1 MPTLI
6 GGRLRGESS
15 SLSFCVASNT
25 SNADLTANSAWSLQS
40 RGAFQN
46 AMMQSPIYLSIVP
59 LLFIILYI
67 LFISITVLIF
77 IRVKSLIFDLFV
89 AVVLSALAE
98 PVVYRLSKKLS
109 RKLSALITVGVILII
124 IGATFF
130 SIIPIMVQEIYF
142 LSSQLPTY
150 FDNFIN
156 YLNVEG
162 FAVSSQSLDLEAQF
176 NTLIKDYGSTVGSG
190 VVFAGQGLL
199 RTLGHIFVIFFFTY
213 YLISEGDGW
222 RIKLKESLPNNVSS
236 SIDQVWTI
244 GVSKAGGFIVAKVIL
259 GVLASIVLSVAFL
272 LIGLPSPI
280 ALGVSAGILSQLIPV
295 VGTFLGGLVPFIAS
309 ISLGT
314 TTIFSTILVLLIY
327 QVIEN
332 YFISPRV
339 TKSTMEIHPAIAV
352 FSTLFGA
359 YTLGG
364 VGAILALPV
373 AATVQGVLGTIISNR
388 K

>member
-1 MPTLI
+1 MNLPK
-6 GGRLRGESS
+6 GETRQE
-15 SLSFCVASNT
+15 LLN
-25 SNADLTANSAWSLQS
+25 
-40 RGAFQN
+40 RAF
-46 AMMQSPIYLSIVP
+46 
-59 LLFIILYI
+59 LYV
-67 LFISITVLIF
+67 LFISISVLIF
-77 IRVKSLIFDLFV
+77 LRVKSLLFDLFV
-89 AVVLSALAE
+89 AVVLAALAE
-98 PVVYRLSKKLS
+98 PVVYRLSKKVNRRVAAFIAVS
-109 RKLSALITVGVILII
+109 LILVV

-142 LSSQLPTY
+142 LSSQIPTY

-176 NTLIKDYGSTVGSG
+176 NSLIKDYGSTVGSS

-199 RTLGHIFVIFFFTY
+199 RTLGHIFIIFFFTY

-222 RIKLKESLPNNVSS
+222 RVKLKESLPGNVSN

-244 GVSKAGGFIVAKVIL
+244 GVSKAGGFIVAKLIL
-259 GVLASIVLSVAFL
+259 GILASIVLSIAFF

-314 TTIFSTILVLLIY
+314 TSMVSTVAVLLFY
-327 QVIEN
+327 QVVEN

-339 TKSTMEIHPAIAV
+339 TKSTMEIHPAVAV

-373 AATVQGVLGTIISNR
+373 AATVQGVLGIIVKNR
-388 K
+388 KS

>member
-1 MPTLI
+1 MNLPKGETRQELLNRAFLYVLI
-6 GGRLRGESS
+6 I
-15 SLSFCVASNT
+15 
-25 SNADLTANSAWSLQS
+25 
-40 RGAFQN
+40 AF
-46 AMMQSPIYLSIVP
+46 S
-59 LLFIILYI
+59 
-67 LFISITVLIF
+67 VLIF
-77 IRVKSLIFDLFV
+77 LRVKSLIFDLFV
-89 AVVLSALAE
+89 AVVLAALAE
-98 PVVYRLSKKLS
+98 PVVYRLTKKIS
-109 RKLSALITVGVILII
+109 RQSAALVAVSLILLV
-124 IGATFF
+124 IGATLF

-142 LSSQLPTY
+142 LSSQMPTY

-162 FAVSSQSLDLEAQF
+162 FAVSSQSLDLENQF
-176 NTLIKDYGSTVGSG
+176 NSLIKDYGSTVGSS

-199 RTLGHIFVIFFFTY
+199 RTLGHIFIIFFFTY

-222 RIKLKESLPNNVSS
+222 RVKLKESLPSNVSS
-236 SIDQVWTI
+236 SIDQVWRI

-259 GVLASIVLSVAFL
+259 GVLASIVLSVSFL

-280 ALGVSAGILSQLIPV
+280 ALGVAAGILSQLIPV

-314 TTIFSTILVLLIY
+314 NAMIATVVVLLSY
-327 QVIEN
+327 QIIEN

-373 AATVQGVLGTIISNR
+373 AATVQGVIGTILKNR
-388 K
+388 KDT

>member
-1 MPTLI
+1 MNLPK
-6 GGRLRGESS
+6 GETRQE
-15 SLSFCVASNT
+15 LLN
-25 SNADLTANSAWSLQS
+25 
-40 RGAFQN
+40 RAFL
-46 AMMQSPIYLSIVP
+46 YV
-59 LLFIILYI
+59 LL
-67 LFISITVLIF
+67 ISISVLIF
-77 IRVKSLIFDLFV
+77 LRVKSLIFDLFV

-98 PVVYRLSKKLS
+98 PVVYRLSLKIN
-109 RKLSALITVGVILII
+109 RKASALVAVSLILLL
-124 IGATFF
+124 IGATLF

-162 FAVSSQSLDLEAQF
+162 FAISSQSLDLETQF
-176 NTLIKDYGSTVGSG
+176 NSLIKDYGSTVGSS

-199 RTLGHIFVIFFFTY
+199 RTLGHIFIIFFFTY

-259 GVLASIVLSVAFL
+259 GVLASIVLSVSFL
-272 LIGLPSPI
+272 IIGLPSPI
-280 ALGVSAGILSQLIPV
+280 ALGVAAGILSQLIPV

-314 TTIFSTILVLLIY
+314 TAMVATVMVLFTY
-327 QVIEN
+327 QIVEN
-332 YFISPRV
+332 YLVSPRV

-352 FSTLFGA
+352 FATLFGA

-373 AATVQGVLGTIISNR
+373 AATVQGVIGTVLKNR
-388 K
+388 KEL

>member
-1 MPTLI
+1 MNLPK
-6 GGRLRGESS
+6 GETRQE
-15 SLSFCVASNT
+15 LLN
-25 SNADLTANSAWSLQS
+25 
-40 RGAFQN
+40 RAFL
-46 AMMQSPIYLSIVP
+46 YV
-59 LLFIILYI
+59 LL
-67 LFISITVLIF
+67 ISISVLIF
-77 IRVKSLIFDLFV
+77 LRVKSLIFDLFV

-98 PVVYRLSKKLS
+98 PVVYRLSKKIN
-109 RKLSALITVGVILII
+109 RKASALVAVSVILLL
-124 IGATFF
+124 IGATLF

-162 FAVSSQSLDLEAQF
+162 FAISSQSLDLETQF
-176 NTLIKDYGSTVGSG
+176 NSLIKDYGSTVGSS

-199 RTLGHIFVIFFFTY
+199 RTLGHIFIIFFFTY

-222 RIKLKESLPNNVSS
+222 RIKLKESLPNNVST

-259 GVLASIVLSVAFL
+259 GVLASIVLSVSFL
-272 LIGLPSPI
+272 IIGLPSPI
-280 ALGVSAGILSQLIPV
+280 ALGVVAGILSQLILV

-314 TTIFSTILVLLIY
+314 SAMVATVLVLFIY
-327 QVIEN
+327 QIVEN
-332 YFISPRV
+332 YLVSPRV

-352 FSTLFGA
+352 FATLFGA

-373 AATVQGVLGTIISNR
+373 AATVQGVIGTVLKNR
-388 K
+388 KEL

>member
-1 MPTLI
+1 MNLPK
-6 GGRLRGESS
+6 GETRQE
-15 SLSFCVASNT
+15 LLN
-25 SNADLTANSAWSLQS
+25 
-40 RGAFQN
+40 RAFL
-46 AMMQSPIYLSIVP
+46 YV
-59 LLFIILYI
+59 LFIA
-67 LFISITVLIF
+67 ISVLIF
-77 IRVKSLIFDLFV
+77 LRVKSLLFDLFV
-89 AVVLSALAE
+89 AVVLAALAE
-98 PVVYRLSKKLS
+98 PGGYRLSKKVN
-109 RKLSALITVGVILII
+109 RKVSAFIAVSMILLV

-142 LSSQLPTY
+142 LSSQIPTY
-150 FDNFIN
+150 FDNFIT

-162 FAVSSQSLDLEAQF
+162 FAVSSQSLDLESQF
-176 NTLIKDYGSTVGSG
+176 NSLIKDYGSTVGSS

-199 RTLGHIFVIFFFTY
+199 RTLGHIFIIFFFTY
-213 YLISEGDGW
+213 YLISDGDGW
-222 RIKLKESLPNNVSS
+222 RVKLKESLPENLSN

-244 GVSKAGGFIVAKVIL
+244 GVSKAGGFIVAKFIL
-259 GVLASIVLSVAFL
+259 GILASIVLSLAFL

-314 TTIFSTILVLLIY
+314 TSMIATVGVLLIY

-332 YFISPRV
+332 YFISPKV
-339 TKSTMEIHPAIAV
+339 TKSTMEIHPAVAV

-373 AATVQGVLGTIISNR
+373 AATVQGVLGIILKNR
-388 K
+388 KN

>member
-1 MPTLI
+1 MNLPKGETRQELLNRAFLYVLI
-6 GGRLRGESS
+6 I
-15 SLSFCVASNT
+15 
-25 SNADLTANSAWSLQS
+25 
-40 RGAFQN
+40 AF
-46 AMMQSPIYLSIVP
+46 S
-59 LLFIILYI
+59 
-67 LFISITVLIF
+67 VLIF
-77 IRVKSLIFDLFV
+77 LRVKSLIFDLFV
-89 AVVLSALAE
+89 AVVLAALAE
-98 PVVYRLSKKLS
+98 PVVYRLTKKIS
-109 RKLSALITVGVILII
+109 RQSAALVAVSLILLV
-124 IGATFF
+124 IGATLF

-142 LSSQLPTY
+142 LSSQMPTY

-162 FAVSSQSLDLEAQF
+162 FAVSSQSLDLESQF
-176 NTLIKDYGSTVGSG
+176 NSLIKDYGSTVGSS

-199 RTLGHIFVIFFFTY
+199 RTLGHIFIIFFFTY

-222 RIKLKESLPNNVSS
+222 RVKLKESLPSNVSS
-236 SIDQVWTI
+236 SIDQVWRI

-259 GVLASIVLSVAFL
+259 GVLASIVLSVSFL

-280 ALGVSAGILSQLIPV
+280 ALGVAAGILSQLIPV

-314 TTIFSTILVLLIY
+314 NAMIATVVVLLAY
-327 QVIEN
+327 QIIEN

-373 AATVQGVLGTIISNR
+373 AATVQGVIGTILKNR
-388 K
+388 KDN

>member
-1 MPTLI
+1 MNLPK
-6 GGRLRGESS
+6 GETRQE
-15 SLSFCVASNT
+15 LLN
-25 SNADLTANSAWSLQS
+25 
-40 RGAFQN
+40 RAFL
-46 AMMQSPIYLSIVP
+46 YV
-59 LLFIILYI
+59 LL
-67 LFISITVLIF
+67 ISISVLIF
-77 IRVKSLIFDLFV
+77 LRVKSLIFDLFV
-89 AVVLSALAE
+89 AVVLAALAE
-98 PVVYRLSKKLS
+98 PVVYRLSKKIN
-109 RKLSALITVGVILII
+109 RRASAMIAVSLILLV
-124 IGATFF
+124 IGATLF
-130 SIIPIMVQEIYF
+130 SIIPIMVQELYF
-142 LSSQLPTY
+142 LSSQIPTY

-162 FAVSSQSLDLEAQF
+162 FAVSSQSLDLESQF
-176 NTLIKDYGSTVGSG
+176 NSLIKDYGSTVGSS

-222 RIKLKESLPNNVSS
+222 RVKLKESLPDNVST

-259 GVLASIVLSVAFL
+259 GVLASIVLSVSFL
-272 LIGLPSPI
+272 IIGLPSPI
-280 ALGVSAGILSQLIPV
+280 ALGVAAGILSQLIPV

-314 TTIFSTILVLLIY
+314 TAMIATVLVLLIY

-332 YFISPRV
+332 YFVSPRV

-373 AATVQGVLGTIISNR
+373 AATVQGVIGTIVKNR
-388 K
+388 KLI

>member
-1 MPTLI
+1 MNLPK
-6 GGRLRGESS
+6 GETRQE
-15 SLSFCVASNT
+15 LLNK
-25 SNADLTANSAWSLQS
+25 
-40 RGAFQN
+40 AFL
-46 AMMQSPIYLSIVP
+46 YV
-59 LLFIILYI
+59 LFIA
-67 LFISITVLIF
+67 ISVLIF
-77 IRVKSLIFDLFV
+77 LRVKSLLFDLFV
-89 AVVLSALAE
+89 AVVLAALAE
-98 PVVYRLSKKLS
+98 PVVYRLSKKVN
-109 RKLSALITVGVILII
+109 RKVSAFIAVSMILLV

-142 LSSQLPTY
+142 LSSQIPTY
-150 FDNFIN
+150 FDNFIT

-162 FAVSSQSLDLEAQF
+162 FAVSSQSLDLESQF
-176 NTLIKDYGSTVGSG
+176 NSLIKDYGSTVGSS

-199 RTLGHIFVIFFFTY
+199 RTLGHIFIIFFFTY

-222 RIKLKESLPNNVSS
+222 RVKLKESLPENLSN

-244 GVSKAGGFIVAKVIL
+244 GVSKAGGFIVAKFIL
-259 GVLASIVLSVAFL
+259 GILASIVLSLAFL

-314 TTIFSTILVLLIY
+314 TSMIATVGILLIY

-332 YFISPRV
+332 YFISPKV
-339 TKSTMEIHPAIAV
+339 TKSTMEIHPAVAV

-373 AATVQGVLGTIISNR
+373 AATVQGVLGIILKNR
-388 K
+388 KN

>member
-1 MPTLI
+1 MNLPK
-6 GGRLRGESS
+6 GETRQE
-15 SLSFCVASNT
+15 LLN
-25 SNADLTANSAWSLQS
+25 
-40 RGAFQN
+40 RAFL
-46 AMMQSPIYLSIVP
+46 YV
-59 LLFIILYI
+59 LL
-67 LFISITVLIF
+67 ISISVLIF
-77 IRVKSLIFDLFV
+77 LRVKSLIFDLFV

-98 PVVYRLSKKLS
+98 PVVYRLSLKIN
-109 RKLSALITVGVILII
+109 RKASALVAVSLILLL
-124 IGATFF
+124 IGATLF

-162 FAVSSQSLDLEAQF
+162 FAISSQSLDLETQF
-176 NTLIKDYGSTVGSG
+176 NSLIKDYGSTVGSS

-199 RTLGHIFVIFFFTY
+199 RTLGHIFIIFFFTY

-222 RIKLKESLPNNVSS
+222 RVKLKESLPNSVST

-259 GVLASIVLSVAFL
+259 GVLASIVLSVSFL
-272 LIGLPSPI
+272 IIGLPSPI
-280 ALGVSAGILSQLIPV
+280 ALGVAAGILSQLIPV

-314 TTIFSTILVLLIY
+314 TAMVATVMVLFIY
-327 QVIEN
+327 QIVEN
-332 YFISPRV
+332 YLVSPRV

-352 FSTLFGA
+352 FATLFGA

-373 AATVQGVLGTIISNR
+373 AATVQGVIGTVLKNR
-388 K
+388 KQL

>member
-1 MPTLI
+1 MNLPK
-6 GGRLRGESS
+6 GETRQE
-15 SLSFCVASNT
+15 LLN
-25 SNADLTANSAWSLQS
+25 
-40 RGAFQN
+40 RAFL
-46 AMMQSPIYLSIVP
+46 YV
-59 LLFIILYI
+59 LL
-67 LFISITVLIF
+67 ISISVLIF
-77 IRVKSLIFDLFV
+77 LRVKSLIFDLFV
-89 AVVLSALAE
+89 AVVLAALAE
-98 PVVYRLSKKLS
+98 PVVYRLSKKIN
-109 RKLSALITVGVILII
+109 RRASAMIAVSLILLV
-124 IGATFF
+124 IGATLF
-130 SIIPIMVQEIYF
+130 SIIPIMVQELYF
-142 LSSQLPTY
+142 LSSQIPTY

-162 FAVSSQSLDLEAQF
+162 FAVSSQSLDLESQF
-176 NTLIKDYGSTVGSG
+176 NSLIKDYGSTVGSS

-199 RTLGHIFVIFFFTY
+199 RTLGHIFIIFFFTY

-222 RIKLKESLPNNVSS
+222 RIKLKESLPDSVST

-259 GVLASIVLSVAFL
+259 GVLASIVLSVSFL
-272 LIGLPSPI
+272 IIGLPSPI
-280 ALGVSAGILSQLIPV
+280 ALGVAAGILSQLIPV

-314 TTIFSTILVLLIY
+314 TAMIATVLVLLIY
-327 QVIEN
+327 QVVEN
-332 YFISPRV
+332 YFVSPRV

-373 AATVQGVLGTIISNR
+373 AATVQGVIGTIVKNR
-388 K
+388 KLI

>member
-1 MPTLI
+1 MNLPK
-6 GGRLRGESS
+6 GETRQE
-15 SLSFCVASNT
+15 LLN
-25 SNADLTANSAWSLQS
+25 
-40 RGAFQN
+40 RAFL
-46 AMMQSPIYLSIVP
+46 YV
-59 LLFIILYI
+59 LL
-67 LFISITVLIF
+67 ISISVLILL
-77 IRVKSLIFDLFV
+77 RVKSLIFDLFV

-98 PVVYRLSKKLS
+98 PVVYRLSKKIN
-109 RKLSALITVGVILII
+109 RKASALVAVSVILLL
-124 IGATFF
+124 IGATLF

-162 FAVSSQSLDLEAQF
+162 FAISSQSLDLETQF
-176 NTLIKDYGSTVGSG
+176 NSLIKDYGSTVGSS

-199 RTLGHIFVIFFFTY
+199 RTLGHIFIIFFFTY

-222 RIKLKESLPNNVSS
+222 RVKLKESLPKSVST

-259 GVLASIVLSVAFL
+259 GVLASIVLSVSFL
-272 LIGLPSPI
+272 IIGLPSPI
-280 ALGVSAGILSQLIPV
+280 ALGVAAGILSQLIPV

-314 TTIFSTILVLLIY
+314 TAMVATVLVLFIY
-327 QVIEN
+327 QIVEN
-332 YFISPRV
+332 YLVSPRV

-352 FSTLFGA
+352 FATLFGA

-373 AATVQGVLGTIISNR
+373 AATVQGVIGTVLKNR
-388 K
+388 KEL

>member
-1 MPTLI
+1 MNLPK
-6 GGRLRGESS
+6 GETRQE
-15 SLSFCVASNT
+15 LLN
-25 SNADLTANSAWSLQS
+25 
-40 RGAFQN
+40 RAF
-46 AMMQSPIYLSIVP
+46 
-59 LLFIILYI
+59 LYV
-67 LFISITVLIF
+67 LFISISVLIF
-77 IRVKSLIFDLFV
+77 LRVKSLIFDLFV

-98 PVVYRLSKKLS
+98 PVVYRLSQKIN
-109 RKLSALITVGVILII
+109 RRASAMVAVSVILLL
-124 IGATFF
+124 IGAILF

-162 FAVSSQSLDLEAQF
+162 FAVSSQSLDLETQF
-176 NTLIKDYGSTVGSG
+176 NTLIKDYGSTVGSS

-199 RTLGHIFVIFFFTY
+199 RTLGHIFIIFFFTY

-222 RIKLKESLPNNVSS
+222 RVKLKESLPDKVSS

-259 GVLASIVLSVAFL
+259 GVLASIVLSLSFL
-272 LIGLPSPI
+272 IIGLPSPL
-280 ALGVSAGILSQLIPV
+280 ALGVAAGILSQLIPV

-314 TTIFSTILVLLIY
+314 TAMIATVLVLFIY
-327 QVIEN
+327 QIVEN

-352 FSTLFGA
+352 FSTIFGA

-373 AATVQGVLGTIISNR
+373 AATVQGVIGTILTNR
-388 K
+388 KGI

>member
-1 MPTLI
+1 MNLPK
-6 GGRLRGESS
+6 GETRQE
-15 SLSFCVASNT
+15 LLN
-25 SNADLTANSAWSLQS
+25 
-40 RGAFQN
+40 RAF
-46 AMMQSPIYLSIVP
+46 
-59 LLFIILYI
+59 LYV
-67 LFISITVLIF
+67 LFISISVLIF
-77 IRVKSLIFDLFV
+77 LRVKSLLFDLFV
-89 AVVLSALAE
+89 AVVLAALAE
-98 PVVYRLSKKLS
+98 PVVYRLSKKVNRRVAAFIAVS
-109 RKLSALITVGVILII
+109 LILVV

-142 LSSQLPTY
+142 LSSQIPTY

-162 FAVSSQSLDLEAQF
+162 FAVSSQSLDLESQF
-176 NTLIKDYGSTVGSG
+176 NSLIKDYGSTVGSS

-199 RTLGHIFVIFFFTY
+199 RTLGHIFIIFFFTY

-222 RIKLKESLPNNVSS
+222 RVKLKESLPGNVSN

-244 GVSKAGGFIVAKVIL
+244 GVSKAGGFIVAKLIL
-259 GVLASIVLSVAFL
+259 GILASIVLSIAFF

-314 TTIFSTILVLLIY
+314 TSMVSTVGVLLIY

-339 TKSTMEIHPAIAV
+339 TKSTMEIHPAVAV

-373 AATVQGVLGTIISNR
+373 AATVQGVLGIIIKNS
-388 K
+388 KG

>member
-1 MPTLI
+1 MNLPKGETRQELLNRAFLYVLI
-6 GGRLRGESS
+6 I
-15 SLSFCVASNT
+15 
-25 SNADLTANSAWSLQS
+25 
-40 RGAFQN
+40 AF
-46 AMMQSPIYLSIVP
+46 S
-59 LLFIILYI
+59 
-67 LFISITVLIF
+67 VLIF
-77 IRVKSLIFDLFV
+77 LRVKSLIFDLFV
-89 AVVLSALAE
+89 AVVLAALAE
-98 PVVYRLSKKLS
+98 PVVYRLTKKIS
-109 RKLSALITVGVILII
+109 RQSAALVAVSLILLV
-124 IGATFF
+124 IGATLF

-142 LSSQLPTY
+142 LSSQMPTY

-162 FAVSSQSLDLEAQF
+162 FAVSSQSLDLENQF
-176 NTLIKDYGSTVGSG
+176 NSLIKDYGSTVGSS

-199 RTLGHIFVIFFFTY
+199 RTLGHIFIIFFFTY

-222 RIKLKESLPNNVSS
+222 RVKLKESLPSSISS
-236 SIDQVWTI
+236 SIDQVWRI

-259 GVLASIVLSVAFL
+259 GVLASIVLSVSFL

-280 ALGVSAGILSQLIPV
+280 ALGVAAGILSQLIPV

-314 TTIFSTILVLLIY
+314 NAMIATVVVLLTY
-327 QVIEN
+327 QIIEN

-373 AATVQGVLGTIISNR
+373 AATVQGVIGTILKNR
-388 K
+388 KDT

>member
-1 MPTLI
+1 VNLPK
-6 GGRLRGESS
+6 GETRQE
-15 SLSFCVASNT
+15 LLN
-25 SNADLTANSAWSLQS
+25 
-40 RGAFQN
+40 RAFL
-46 AMMQSPIYLSIVP
+46 YV
-59 LLFIILYI
+59 LL
-67 LFISITVLIF
+67 ISISVLIF
-77 IRVKSLIFDLFV
+77 LRVKSLIFDLFV

-98 PVVYRLSKKLS
+98 PVVYRLSLKIN
-109 RKLSALITVGVILII
+109 RKASALVAVSLILLL
-124 IGATFF
+124 IGATLF

-162 FAVSSQSLDLEAQF
+162 FAISSQSLDLETQF
-176 NTLIKDYGSTVGSG
+176 NSLIKDYGSTVGSS

-199 RTLGHIFVIFFFTY
+199 RTMGHIFIIFFFTY

-222 RIKLKESLPNNVSS
+222 RIKLKESLPNNVST

-259 GVLASIVLSVAFL
+259 GVLASIVLSVSFL
-272 LIGLPSPI
+272 IIGLPSPI
-280 ALGVSAGILSQLIPV
+280 ALGVAAGILSQLIPV

-314 TTIFSTILVLLIY
+314 TAMIATVMVLFIY
-327 QVIEN
+327 QIVEN
-332 YFISPRV
+332 YLVSPRV

-352 FSTLFGA
+352 FATLFGA

-373 AATVQGVLGTIISNR
+373 AATVQGVIGTVLKNR
-388 K
+388 KEL

>member
-1 MPTLI
+1 MNLPK
-6 GGRLRGESS
+6 GETRQE
-15 SLSFCVASNT
+15 LLN
-25 SNADLTANSAWSLQS
+25 
-40 RGAFQN
+40 RAF
-46 AMMQSPIYLSIVP
+46 
-59 LLFIILYI
+59 LYV
-67 LFISITVLIF
+67 LFISISVLIF
-77 IRVKSLIFDLFV
+77 LRVKSLIFDLFV

-98 PVVYRLSKKLS
+98 PVVYRLSKKIN
-109 RKLSALITVGVILII
+109 RRASAMVAVSVILLL
-124 IGATFF
+124 IGATLF

-162 FAVSSQSLDLEAQF
+162 FAVSSQSLDLETQF
-176 NTLIKDYGSTVGSG
+176 NTLIKDYGSTVGSS

-199 RTLGHIFVIFFFTY
+199 RTLGHIFIIFFFTY

-222 RIKLKESLPNNVSS
+222 RVKLKESLPDKVSS

-259 GVLASIVLSVAFL
+259 GVLASIVLSLSFL
-272 LIGLPSPI
+272 IIGLPSPL
-280 ALGVSAGILSQLIPV
+280 ALGVAAGILSQLIPV

-314 TTIFSTILVLLIY
+314 TAMIATVIVLFIY
-327 QVIEN
+327 QIVEN

-352 FSTLFGA
+352 FSTIFGA

-373 AATVQGVLGTIISNR
+373 AATVQGVIGTILTNR
-388 K
+388 KGI

>member
-1 MPTLI
+1 MNLPK
-6 GGRLRGESS
+6 GETRQE
-15 SLSFCVASNT
+15 LLN
-25 SNADLTANSAWSLQS
+25 
-40 RGAFQN
+40 RAF
-46 AMMQSPIYLSIVP
+46 
-59 LLFIILYI
+59 LYV
-67 LFISITVLIF
+67 LFISISVLIF
-77 IRVKSLIFDLFV
+77 LRVKSLIFDLFV

-98 PVVYRLSKKLS
+98 PVVYRLSKKIN
-109 RKLSALITVGVILII
+109 RRASAMVAVSVILLL
-124 IGATFF
+124 IGATLF

-142 LSSQLPTY
+142 LSSQFPTY

-162 FAVSSQSLDLEAQF
+162 FAVSSQSLDLETQF
-176 NTLIKDYGSTVGSG
+176 NTLIKDYGSTVGSS

-199 RTLGHIFVIFFFTY
+199 RTLGHIFIIFFFTY

-222 RIKLKESLPNNVSS
+222 RVKLKESLPDKVSS

-259 GVLASIVLSVAFL
+259 GVLASIVLSLSFL
-272 LIGLPSPI
+272 IIGLPSPL
-280 ALGVSAGILSQLIPV
+280 ALGVAAGILSQLIPV

-314 TTIFSTILVLLIY
+314 TAMIATVLVLFIY
-327 QVIEN
+327 QIVEN

-352 FSTLFGA
+352 FSTIFGA

-373 AATVQGVLGTIISNR
+373 AATVQGVIGTILTNR
-388 K
+388 KGI

>member
-1 MPTLI
+1 VNLPK
-6 GGRLRGESS
+6 GETRQE
-15 SLSFCVASNT
+15 LLN
-25 SNADLTANSAWSLQS
+25 
-40 RGAFQN
+40 RAF
-46 AMMQSPIYLSIVP
+46 
-59 LLFIILYI
+59 LYVV
-67 LFISITVLIF
+67 LISISVLIF
-77 IRVKSLIFDLFV
+77 LRIKSLIFDLFV
-89 AVVLSALAE
+89 AIVLSALAE
-98 PVVYRLSKKLS
+98 PVVYRLSQKIN
-109 RKLSALITVGVILII
+109 RKASALVAVSLILLL
-124 IGATFF
+124 IGATLF

-150 FDNFIN
+150 FDNFIT

-162 FAVSSQSLDLEAQF
+162 FAISSQSLDLETQF
-176 NTLIKDYGSTVGSG
+176 NSLIKDYGSTVGSS

-199 RTLGHIFVIFFFTY
+199 RTLGHIFIIFFFTY

-222 RIKLKESLPNNVSS
+222 RIKLKESLPNNVST

-259 GVLASIVLSVAFL
+259 GVLASIVLSVSFL
-272 LIGLPSPI
+272 IIGLPSPI
-280 ALGVSAGILSQLIPV
+280 ALGVAAGILSQLIPV

-314 TTIFSTILVLLIY
+314 TAMIATVLVLSIY
-327 QVIEN
+327 QIVEN
-332 YFISPRV
+332 YLVSPRI

-352 FSTLFGA
+352 FATLFGA

-373 AATVQGVLGTIISNR
+373 AATVQGVIGTVLKNR
-388 K
+388 KEL

>member
-1 MPTLI
+1 MNLPK
-6 GGRLRGESS
+6 GETRQE
-15 SLSFCVASNT
+15 LLN
-25 SNADLTANSAWSLQS
+25 
-40 RGAFQN
+40 RAF
-46 AMMQSPIYLSIVP
+46 
-59 LLFIILYI
+59 LYV
-67 LFISITVLIF
+67 LFISISVLIF
-77 IRVKSLIFDLFV
+77 LRVKSLLFDLFV
-89 AVVLSALAE
+89 AVVLAALAE
-98 PVVYRLSKKLS
+98 PVVYRLSKKVNRRVAAFIAVS
-109 RKLSALITVGVILII
+109 LILVV

-142 LSSQLPTY
+142 LSSQIPTY

-162 FAVSSQSLDLEAQF
+162 FAVSSQSLDLESQF
-176 NTLIKDYGSTVGSG
+176 NSLIKDYGSTVGSS

-199 RTLGHIFVIFFFTY
+199 RTLGHIFIIFFFTY

-222 RIKLKESLPNNVSS
+222 RVKLKESLPGNVSN

-244 GVSKAGGFIVAKVIL
+244 GVSKAGGFIVAKLIL
-259 GVLASIVLSVAFL
+259 GILASIVLSIAFF

-314 TTIFSTILVLLIY
+314 TSMVSTVAVLLFY
-327 QVIEN
+327 QVVEN

-339 TKSTMEIHPAIAV
+339 TKSTMEIHPAVAV

-373 AATVQGVLGTIISNR
+373 AATVQGVLGIIIKNR
-388 K
+388 KG

>member
-1 MPTLI
+1 MNLPK
-6 GGRLRGESS
+6 GETRQE
-15 SLSFCVASNT
+15 LLN
-25 SNADLTANSAWSLQS
+25 
-40 RGAFQN
+40 RAFL
-46 AMMQSPIYLSIVP
+46 YV
-59 LLFIILYI
+59 LL
-67 LFISITVLIF
+67 ISISVLIF
-77 IRVKSLIFDLFV
+77 LRVKSLIFDLFV
-89 AVVLSALAE
+89 AVVLAALAE
-98 PVVYRLSKKLS
+98 PVVYRLSKKIN
-109 RKLSALITVGVILII
+109 RRASAMIAVSLILLV
-124 IGATFF
+124 IGATLF
-130 SIIPIMVQEIYF
+130 SIIPIMVQGLYF
-142 LSSQLPTY
+142 LSSQIPTY

-162 FAVSSQSLDLEAQF
+162 FAVSSQSLDLESQF
-176 NTLIKDYGSTVGSG
+176 NSLIKDYGSTVGSS

-213 YLISEGDGW
+213 YLISEGDDW
-222 RIKLKESLPNNVSS
+222 RVKLKESLPDNVST

-259 GVLASIVLSVAFL
+259 GVLASIVLSVSFL
-272 LIGLPSPI
+272 IIGLPSPI
-280 ALGVSAGILSQLIPV
+280 ALGVAAGILSQLIPV

-314 TTIFSTILVLLIY
+314 TAMIATVLVLLIY

-332 YFISPRV
+332 YFVSPRV

-373 AATVQGVLGTIISNR
+373 AATVQGVIGTIVKNR
-388 K
+388 KLI

>member
-1 MPTLI
+1 MNLPKGETRQELLNRAFLYVLI
-6 GGRLRGESS
+6 I
-15 SLSFCVASNT
+15 
-25 SNADLTANSAWSLQS
+25 
-40 RGAFQN
+40 AF
-46 AMMQSPIYLSIVP
+46 S
-59 LLFIILYI
+59 
-67 LFISITVLIF
+67 VLIF
-77 IRVKSLIFDLFV
+77 LRVKSLIFDLFV
-89 AVVLSALAE
+89 AVVLAALAE
-98 PVVYRLSKKLS
+98 PVVYRLTKKIS
-109 RKLSALITVGVILII
+109 RQSAALVAVSLILLV
-124 IGATFF
+124 IGATLF

-142 LSSQLPTY
+142 LSSQIPTY

-162 FAVSSQSLDLEAQF
+162 FAVSSQSLDLENQF
-176 NTLIKDYGSTVGSG
+176 NSLIKDYGSTVGSS

-199 RTLGHIFVIFFFTY
+199 RTLGHIFIIFFFTY

-222 RIKLKESLPNNVSS
+222 RIKLKESLPSNISS
-236 SIDQVWTI
+236 SIDQVWRI

-259 GVLASIVLSVAFL
+259 GVLASIVLSVSFL

-280 ALGVSAGILSQLIPV
+280 ALGVAAGILSQLIPV

-314 TTIFSTILVLLIY
+314 NAMIATVVVLLSY
-327 QVIEN
+327 QIIEN

-373 AATVQGVLGTIISNR
+373 AATVQGVIGTILKNR
-388 K
+388 KEA

>member
-1 MPTLI
+1 MNLPK
-6 GGRLRGESS
+6 GETRQE
-15 SLSFCVASNT
+15 LLN
-25 SNADLTANSAWSLQS
+25 
-40 RGAFQN
+40 RAFL
-46 AMMQSPIYLSIVP
+46 YV
-59 LLFIILYI
+59 LL
-67 LFISITVLIF
+67 ISISVLIF
-77 IRVKSLIFDLFV
+77 LRVKSLIFDLFV
-89 AVVLSALAE
+89 AVVLAALAE
-98 PVVYRLSKKLS
+98 PVVYRLSKKIN
-109 RKLSALITVGVILII
+109 RRASAMIAVSLILLV
-124 IGATFF
+124 IGATLF
-130 SIIPIMVQEIYF
+130 SIIPIMVQELYF
-142 LSSQLPTY
+142 LSSQIPTY
-150 FDNFIN
+150 FDNFII

-162 FAVSSQSLDLEAQF
+162 FAVSSQSLDLESQF
-176 NTLIKDYGSTVGSG
+176 NSLIKDYGSTVGSS

-222 RIKLKESLPNNVSS
+222 RIKLKESLPDSVST

-259 GVLASIVLSVAFL
+259 GIFASVVLSVSFL
-272 LIGLPSPI
+272 IIGLPSPI
-280 ALGVSAGILSQLIPV
+280 ALGVAAGILSQLIPV

-314 TTIFSTILVLLIY
+314 TAMIATVLVLLIY
-327 QVIEN
+327 QVVEN
-332 YFISPRV
+332 YFVSPRV

-373 AATVQGVLGTIISNR
+373 AATVQGVIGTIVKNR
-388 K
+388 KLI

>member
-1 MPTLI
+1 MNLPK
-6 GGRLRGESS
+6 GETRQE
-15 SLSFCVASNT
+15 LLN
-25 SNADLTANSAWSLQS
+25 
-40 RGAFQN
+40 RAF
-46 AMMQSPIYLSIVP
+46 
-59 LLFIILYI
+59 LYVV
-67 LFISITVLIF
+67 LISISVLIF
-77 IRVKSLIFDLFV
+77 LRVKSLIFDLFV
-89 AVVLSALAE
+89 AVVLAALAE
-98 PVVYRLSKKLS
+98 PVVYRLSQKIN
-109 RKLSALITVGVILII
+109 RRASAMVAVSLILLV
-124 IGATFF
+124 IGATLF
-130 SIIPIMVQEIYF
+130 SIIPIMVQELYF
-142 LSSQLPTY
+142 LSSQIPTY

-162 FAVSSQSLDLEAQF
+162 FAVSSQSLDLESQF
-176 NTLIKDYGSTVGSG
+176 NSLIKDYGSTVGSS

-222 RIKLKESLPNNVSS
+222 RIKLKESLPDNVST

-259 GVLASIVLSVAFL
+259 GVLASVVLSVSFL
-272 LIGLPSPI
+272 IIGLPSPI
-280 ALGVSAGILSQLIPV
+280 ALGVAAGILSQLIPV

-314 TTIFSTILVLLIY
+314 TAMIATVLVLLIY
-327 QVIEN
+327 QVVEN
-332 YFISPRV
+332 YFVSPRV
-339 TKSTMEIHPAIAV
+339 TKSTMEIHPAIAG

-373 AATVQGVLGTIISNR
+373 AATVQGVIGTIVKNR
-388 K
+388 REI

>member
-1 MPTLI
+1 MLYSCSEI
-6 GGRLRGESS
+6 ISFENN
-15 SLSFCVASNT
+15 SLF
-25 SNADLTANSAWSLQS
+25 
-40 RGAFQN
+40 
-46 AMMQSPIYLSIVP
+46 
-59 LLFIILYI
+59 LL
-67 LFISITVLIF
+67 ISISVLIF
-77 IRVKSLIFDLFV
+77 LRVKSLIFDLFV

-98 PVVYRLSKKLS
+98 PVVYRLSLKIN
-109 RKLSALITVGVILII
+109 RKASALVAVSLILLL
-124 IGATFF
+124 IGATLF

-162 FAVSSQSLDLEAQF
+162 FAISSQSLDLETQF
-176 NTLIKDYGSTVGSG
+176 NSLIKDYGSTVGSS

-199 RTLGHIFVIFFFTY
+199 RTLGHIFIIFFFTY

-222 RIKLKESLPNNVSS
+222 RIKLKESLPNNVST

-259 GVLASIVLSVAFL
+259 GVLASIVLSVSFL
-272 LIGLPSPI
+272 IIGLPSPI
-280 ALGVSAGILSQLIPV
+280 ALGVAAGILSQLIPV

-314 TTIFSTILVLLIY
+314 TAMVATVMVLFIY
-327 QVIEN
+327 QIVEN
-332 YFISPRV
+332 YLVSPRV

-352 FSTLFGA
+352 FATLFGA

-373 AATVQGVLGTIISNR
+373 AATVQGVIGTVLKNR
-388 K
+388 KEL

>member
-1 MPTLI
+1 MNLPK
-6 GGRLRGESS
+6 GETRQE
-15 SLSFCVASNT
+15 LLN
-25 SNADLTANSAWSLQS
+25 
-40 RGAFQN
+40 RAFL
-46 AMMQSPIYLSIVP
+46 YV
-59 LLFIILYI
+59 LL
-67 LFISITVLIF
+67 ISISVLIF
-77 IRVKSLIFDLFV
+77 LRVKSLIFDLFV

-98 PVVYRLSKKLS
+98 PVVYRLSLKIN
-109 RKLSALITVGVILII
+109 RKASALVAVSLILLL
-124 IGATFF
+124 IGATLF

-162 FAVSSQSLDLEAQF
+162 FAISSQSLDLETQF
-176 NTLIKDYGSTVGSG
+176 NSLIKDYGSTVGSS

-199 RTLGHIFVIFFFTY
+199 RTLGHIFIIFFFTY

-222 RIKLKESLPNNVSS
+222 RIKLKESLPNNVST

-259 GVLASIVLSVAFL
+259 GVLASIVLSVSFL
-272 LIGLPSPI
+272 IIGLPSPI
-280 ALGVSAGILSQLIPV
+280 ALGVAAGILSQLIPV

-314 TTIFSTILVLLIY
+314 TAMVATVMVLFIY
-327 QVIEN
+327 QIVEN
-332 YFISPRV
+332 YLVSPRV

-352 FSTLFGA
+352 FATLFGA

-373 AATVQGVLGTIISNR
+373 AATVQGVIGTVLKNR
-388 K
+388 KEL

>member
-1 MPTLI
+1 MNLPK
-6 GGRLRGESS
+6 GESRQE
-15 SLSFCVASNT
+15 LLN
-25 SNADLTANSAWSLQS
+25 
-40 RGAFQN
+40 RAF
-46 AMMQSPIYLSIVP
+46 
-59 LLFIILYI
+59 LYI
-67 LFISITVLIF
+67 LVIAFSVLIF
-77 IRVKSLIFDLFV
+77 LRVKSLIFDLFV
-89 AVVLSALAE
+89 AIVLSVLAE
-98 PVVYRLSKKLS
+98 PVVYRLSKKINRQGAAMVAVL
-109 RKLSALITVGVILII
+109 LILLV
-124 IGATFF
+124 IGATLF

-142 LSSQLPTY
+142 LSSQMPTY

-162 FAVSSQSLDLEAQF
+162 FAVSSQSLDLENQF
-176 NTLIKDYGSTVGSG
+176 NSLIKDYGSTVGSS

-199 RTLGHIFVIFFFTY
+199 RTLGHIFIIFFFTY

-222 RIKLKESLPNNVSS
+222 RIKLKESLPSNIST
-236 SIDQVWTI
+236 SIDQVWRI

-259 GVLASIVLSVAFL
+259 GVLASIVLSVSFL
-272 LIGLPSPI
+272 IIGLPSPI
-280 ALGVSAGILSQLIPV
+280 ALGVAAGILSQLIPV

-314 TTIFSTILVLLIY
+314 TAMIATVLVLLIY

-332 YFISPRV
+332 YFVSPRV

-373 AATVQGVLGTIISNR
+373 AATVQGVLGTIIRNR
-388 K
+388 KLI

>member
-1 MPTLI
+1 MNLPK
-6 GGRLRGESS
+6 GETRQE
-15 SLSFCVASNT
+15 LLN
-25 SNADLTANSAWSLQS
+25 
-40 RGAFQN
+40 RAFL
-46 AMMQSPIYLSIVP
+46 YV
-59 LLFIILYI
+59 LL
-67 LFISITVLIF
+67 ISISVLIF
-77 IRVKSLIFDLFV
+77 LRVKSLIFDLFV

-98 PVVYRLSKKLS
+98 PVVYRLSLKIN
-109 RKLSALITVGVILII
+109 RKASALVAVSLILLL
-124 IGATFF
+124 IGATLF

-162 FAVSSQSLDLEAQF
+162 FAISSQSLDLETQF
-176 NTLIKDYGSTVGSG
+176 NSLIKDYGSTVGSS

-199 RTLGHIFVIFFFTY
+199 RTMGHIFIIFFFTY

-222 RIKLKESLPNNVSS
+222 RIKLKESLPNNVST

-259 GVLASIVLSVAFL
+259 GVLASIVLSVSFL
-272 LIGLPSPI
+272 IIGLPSPI
-280 ALGVSAGILSQLIPV
+280 ALGVAAGILSQLIPV

-314 TTIFSTILVLLIY
+314 TAMVATVMVLFIY
-327 QVIEN
+327 QIVEN
-332 YFISPRV
+332 YLVSPRV

-352 FSTLFGA
+352 FATLFGA

-373 AATVQGVLGTIISNR
+373 AATVQGVIGTVLKNR
-388 K
+388 KEL

>member
-1 MPTLI
+1 MNLPK
-6 GGRLRGESS
+6 GETRQE
-15 SLSFCVASNT
+15 LLN
-25 SNADLTANSAWSLQS
+25 
-40 RGAFQN
+40 RAFL
-46 AMMQSPIYLSIVP
+46 YV
-59 LLFIILYI
+59 LFIA
-67 LFISITVLIF
+67 ISVLIF
-77 IRVKSLIFDLFV
+77 LRVKSLLFDLFV
-89 AVVLSALAE
+89 AVVLAALAE
-98 PVVYRLSKKLS
+98 PVVYRLSKKVN
-109 RKLSALITVGVILII
+109 RKVSGFIAVSMILLV

-142 LSSQLPTY
+142 LSSQIPTY
-150 FDNFIN
+150 FDNFIT

-162 FAVSSQSLDLEAQF
+162 FAVSSQSLDLESQF
-176 NTLIKDYGSTVGSG
+176 NSLIKDYGSTVGSS

-199 RTLGHIFVIFFFTY
+199 RTLGHIFIIFFFTY

-222 RIKLKESLPNNVSS
+222 RVKLKESLPENLSN

-244 GVSKAGGFIVAKVIL
+244 GVSKAGGFIVAKFIL
-259 GVLASIVLSVAFL
+259 GILASIVLSLAFL

-314 TTIFSTILVLLIY
+314 TSMIATVGVLLIY

-332 YFISPRV
+332 YFISPKV
-339 TKSTMEIHPAIAV
+339 TKSTMEIHPAVAV

-373 AATVQGVLGTIISNR
+373 AATVQGVLGIILKNR
-388 K
+388 KN

>member
-1 MPTLI
+1 MNLPK
-6 GGRLRGESS
+6 GETRQE
-15 SLSFCVASNT
+15 LLN
-25 SNADLTANSAWSLQS
+25 
-40 RGAFQN
+40 RAF
-46 AMMQSPIYLSIVP
+46 
-59 LLFIILYI
+59 LYV
-67 LFISITVLIF
+67 LFISISVLIF
-77 IRVKSLIFDLFV
+77 LRVKSLLFDLFV
-89 AVVLSALAE
+89 AVVLAALAE
-98 PVVYRLSKKLS
+98 PVVYRLSKKVNRRVAAFIAVS
-109 RKLSALITVGVILII
+109 LILVV

-142 LSSQLPTY
+142 LSSQIPTY

-176 NTLIKDYGSTVGSG
+176 NSLIKDYGSTVGSS

-199 RTLGHIFVIFFFTY
+199 RTLGHIFIIFFFTY

-222 RIKLKESLPNNVSS
+222 RVKLKESLPGNVSN

-244 GVSKAGGFIVAKVIL
+244 GVSKAGGFIVAKLIL
-259 GVLASIVLSVAFL
+259 GILASTVLSIAFF

-314 TTIFSTILVLLIY
+314 TSMVSTVAVLLFY
-327 QVIEN
+327 QVVEN

-339 TKSTMEIHPAIAV
+339 TKSTMEIHPAVAV

-373 AATVQGVLGTIISNR
+373 AATVQGVLGIIIKNR
-388 K
+388 KS

>member
-1 MPTLI
+1 VNLPK
-6 GGRLRGESS
+6 GETRQE
-15 SLSFCVASNT
+15 LLN
-25 SNADLTANSAWSLQS
+25 
-40 RGAFQN
+40 RAFL
-46 AMMQSPIYLSIVP
+46 YV
-59 LLFIILYI
+59 LL
-67 LFISITVLIF
+67 ISISVLIF
-77 IRVKSLIFDLFV
+77 LRVKSLIFDLFV
-89 AVVLSALAE
+89 AVVLAALAE
-98 PVVYRLSKKLS
+98 PVVYRLSKKIN
-109 RKLSALITVGVILII
+109 RRASAMIAVSLILLV
-124 IGATFF
+124 IGATLF
-130 SIIPIMVQEIYF
+130 SIIPIMVQELYF
-142 LSSQLPTY
+142 LSSQIPTY

-162 FAVSSQSLDLEAQF
+162 FAVSSQSLDLESQF
-176 NTLIKDYGSTVGSG
+176 NSLIKDYGSTVGSS

-213 YLISEGDGW
+213 YLISEGEGW
-222 RIKLKESLPNNVSS
+222 RIKLKESLPDSVST

-259 GVLASIVLSVAFL
+259 GVLASIVLSVSFL
-272 LIGLPSPI
+272 IIGLPSPI
-280 ALGVSAGILSQLIPV
+280 ALGVAAGILSQLIPV

-314 TTIFSTILVLLIY
+314 TAMIATVLVLLIY

-332 YFISPRV
+332 YFVSPRV

-373 AATVQGVLGTIISNR
+373 AATVQGVIGTIVKNR
-388 K
+388 KLI

>member
-1 MPTLI
+1 MNLPKGETRQELLNRAFFYVLI
-6 GGRLRGESS
+6 I
-15 SLSFCVASNT
+15 
-25 SNADLTANSAWSLQS
+25 
-40 RGAFQN
+40 AF
-46 AMMQSPIYLSIVP
+46 S
-59 LLFIILYI
+59 
-67 LFISITVLIF
+67 VLIF
-77 IRVKSLIFDLFV
+77 LRVKSLIFDLFV
-89 AVVLSALAE
+89 AVVLAALAE
-98 PVVYRLSKKLS
+98 PVIYRLTKKIS
-109 RKLSALITVGVILII
+109 RQSAALVAVSLILLV
-124 IGATFF
+124 IGATLF

-142 LSSQLPTY
+142 LSSQMPTY

-162 FAVSSQSLDLEAQF
+162 FAVSIQSLDLENQF
-176 NTLIKDYGSTVGSG
+176 NSLIKDYGSTVGSS

-199 RTLGHIFVIFFFTY
+199 RTLGHIFIIFFFTY

-222 RIKLKESLPNNVSS
+222 RVKLKESLPSNVSS
-236 SIDQVWTI
+236 SIDQVWRI

-259 GVLASIVLSVAFL
+259 GVLASIVLSVSFL

-280 ALGVSAGILSQLIPV
+280 ALGVAAGILSQLIPV

-314 TTIFSTILVLLIY
+314 NAMIATVGVLLAY
-327 QVIEN
+327 QIIEN

-339 TKSTMEIHPAIAV
+339 TQSTMEIHPAIAV

-373 AATVQGVLGTIISNR
+373 AATVQGVIGTILKNR
-388 K
+388 KDT

>member
-1 MPTLI
+1 MNLPK
-6 GGRLRGESS
+6 GETRQE
-15 SLSFCVASNT
+15 LLN
-25 SNADLTANSAWSLQS
+25 
-40 RGAFQN
+40 RAFLY
-46 AMMQSPIYLSIVP
+46 A
-59 LLFIILYI
+59 LFIA
-67 LFISITVLIF
+67 ISVLIF
-77 IRVKSLIFDLFV
+77 LRVKSLLFDLFV
-89 AVVLSALAE
+89 AIVLAALAE
-98 PVVYRLSKKLS
+98 PVVYRLSKKVT
-109 RKLSALITVGVILII
+109 RKVSAFIAVAMILLV

-142 LSSQLPTY
+142 LSSQIPTY

-162 FAVSSQSLDLEAQF
+162 FAVSSQSLDLESQF
-176 NTLIKDYGSTVGSG
+176 NSLIKDYGSTVGSS

-199 RTLGHIFVIFFFTY
+199 RTLGHIFIIFFFTY

-222 RIKLKESLPNNVSS
+222 RIKLKESLPENLSN

-244 GVSKAGGFIVAKVIL
+244 GVSKAGGFIVAKFIL
-259 GVLASIVLSVAFL
+259 GILASIVLSLAFL

-280 ALGVSAGILSQLIPV
+280 ALGVSAGVLSQLIPV

-314 TTIFSTILVLLIY
+314 TSMIGTVSVLLFY

-332 YFISPRV
+332 YFVSPRV
-339 TKSTMEIHPAIAV
+339 TKSTMEIHPAVAV

-373 AATVQGVLGTIISNR
+373 AATVQGILGIILKNR
-388 K
+388 KN

>member
-1 MPTLI
+1 MNLPK
-6 GGRLRGESS
+6 GETRQE
-15 SLSFCVASNT
+15 LLN
-25 SNADLTANSAWSLQS
+25 
-40 RGAFQN
+40 RAF
-46 AMMQSPIYLSIVP
+46 
-59 LLFIILYI
+59 LYV
-67 LFISITVLIF
+67 LFISISVLIF
-77 IRVKSLIFDLFV
+77 LRVKSLIFDLFV

-98 PVVYRLSKKLS
+98 PVVYRLSLKIN
-109 RKLSALITVGVILII
+109 RRASAMVAVSVILLL
-124 IGATFF
+124 IGAILF

-162 FAVSSQSLDLEAQF
+162 FAVSSQSLDLETQF
-176 NTLIKDYGSTVGSG
+176 NTLIKDYGSTVGSS

-199 RTLGHIFVIFFFTY
+199 RTLGHIFIIFFFTY

-222 RIKLKESLPNNVSS
+222 RVKLKESLPDKVSS
-236 SIDQVWTI
+236 SIDQVWSI

-259 GVLASIVLSVAFL
+259 GVLASIVLSLSFL
-272 LIGLPSPI
+272 IIGLPSPI
-280 ALGVSAGILSQLIPV
+280 ALGVAAGILSQLIPV

-314 TTIFSTILVLLIY
+314 TAMIATVLVLFIY
-327 QVIEN
+327 QIVEN

-352 FSTLFGA
+352 FSTIFGA

-373 AATVQGVLGTIISNR
+373 AATVQGVIGTILTNR
-388 K
+388 KDI